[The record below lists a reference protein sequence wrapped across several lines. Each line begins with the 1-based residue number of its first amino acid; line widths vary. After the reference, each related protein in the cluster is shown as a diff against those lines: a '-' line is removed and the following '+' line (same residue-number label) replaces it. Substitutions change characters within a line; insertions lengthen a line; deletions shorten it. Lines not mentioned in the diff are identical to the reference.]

1 MTSRPLKASSDPF
14 VLFPVDLA
22 ANGATG
28 LYWLGIAAVSA
39 ADSKPAGETPA
50 LPGGGNM
57 ATTQFDSVLH
67 EQLLSRKQ
75 RLEKAITAS
84 PDRPNLTHLLDE
96 VDKALARM
104 NDGSYGLCEVCHEP
118 IERERLAADPLS
130 RLCLDHLTA
139 LQQRLLEQ
147 DLELASRIQSALLP
161 RSRLVHGGWRAAFH
175 YQPLGLV
182 SGDYCDL
189 IPAEDGSVYFML
201 GDVSGK
207 GVAAS
212 MLMAHLNAT
221 MRVLTG
227 LGLRLVEIVERA
239 NRLFC
244 ESTLSSHFATLV
256 CGRAAKNG
264 KIEICNAGH
273 LPPLL
278 GRASDVSAI
287 NATGLPLGLFCSEE
301 FSMETLQLGKNDLL
315 LLYTDGLS
323 EAENSQGEEFG
334 MQRLV
339 EIVRSRH
346 SQTAEEIVHSCVSR
360 LFDFRSGIPARDDL
374 TIMAIERTE
383 SGNHE

>member
-1 MTSRPLKASSDPF
+1 M
-14 VLFPVDLA
+14 A
-22 ANGATG
+22 A
-28 LYWLGIAAVSA
+28 
-39 ADSKPAGETPA
+39 
-50 LPGGGNM
+50 
-57 ATTQFDSVLH
+57 TQFDSALH
-67 EQLLSRKQ
+67 EQLVSRRQ
-75 RLEKAITAS
+75 RLEQAIAVS
-84 PDRPNLTHLLDE
+84 PDRANLTHLLRE
-96 VDKALARM
+96 VDEALARM
-104 NDGSYGLCEVCHEP
+104 NDGSFGLCEVCREP
-118 IERERLAADPLS
+118 IERDRLTADPLA

-139 LQQRLLEQ
+139 PQQRLLEQ

-161 RSRLVHGGWRAAFH
+161 RPRLVHGGWRAAFH

-189 IPAEDGSVYFML
+189 IPAEDGSLYFML

-227 LGLRLVEIVERA
+227 LGLHLVEIVERA
-239 NRLFC
+239 SRLFC
-244 ESTLSSHFATLV
+244 ESTLSSHFATLA

-278 GRASDVSAI
+278 GKGSDVSAI

-301 FSMETLQLGKNDLL
+301 FSIQTLQLRKNDLL
-315 LLYTDGLS
+315 ILCTDGLS
-323 EAENSQGEEFG
+323 EAENSRGEEFG
-334 MQRLV
+334 MQRLI
-339 EIVRSRH
+339 EILQSRR

-360 LFDFRSGIPARDDL
+360 LSDFRSGIPARDDL

-383 SGNHE
+383 